1 MSQSAKVVL
10 GLIAAV
16 IGLVLVL
23 KIVGVIVGT
32 LMGLIIPLAIL
43 GGIGLVV
50 YMVVS
55 KNNSLPGGR
64 RFLP

>member
-1 MSQSAKVVL
+1 MSQSAKFVV

-16 IGLVLVL
+16 IGVWIVL
-23 KIVGVIVGT
+23 KVVGVIVGT
-32 LMGLIIPLAIL
+32 ILSLLVPIAIV

-50 YMVVS
+50 YMLVS
-55 KNNSLPGGR
+55 RNNALPGGR

>member
-1 MSQSAKVVL
+1 MSQSAKFVV

-16 IGLVLVL
+16 IGVWIVL
-23 KIVGVIVGT
+23 KVVGVIVGT
-32 LMGLIIPLAIL
+32 ILSLLVPIAII

-50 YMVVS
+50 YMLVS
-55 KNNSLPGGR
+55 RNNALPGGR

>member
-1 MSQSAKVVL
+1 MSQSAKFVV

-16 IGLVLVL
+16 IGVWIVL
-23 KIVGVIVGT
+23 KVVGVIVGT
-32 LMGLIIPLAIL
+32 ILSLLVPIAII

-50 YMVVS
+50 YMLVS
-55 KNNSLPGGR
+55 RKYALPGGR

>member
-1 MSQSAKVVL
+1 MSQPVKV
-10 GLIAAV
+10 GLTIIAAV
-16 IGLVLVL
+16 VGLVIVL
-23 KIVGVIVGT
+23 KVVTAILGT

-50 YMVVS
+50 YGLVS
-55 KNNSLPGGR
+55 KSNSLPGGR